1 MKKSWWDVHVT
12 PEFEKAKAEGYAEGY
27 AKGYAESKNELT
39 VLKERIKVLEEELR
53 KTKSA
58 ML

>member
-12 PEFEKAKAEGYAEGY
+12 PEFEKAKAEGY